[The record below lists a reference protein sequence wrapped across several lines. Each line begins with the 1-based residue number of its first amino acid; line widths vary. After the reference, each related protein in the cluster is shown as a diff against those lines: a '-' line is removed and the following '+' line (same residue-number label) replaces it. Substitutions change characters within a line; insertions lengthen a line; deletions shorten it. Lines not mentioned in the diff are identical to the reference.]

1 MNKMVDMDKPVK
13 VTYQGRT
20 LFEGKVERT
29 MGCLAKTLQERG
41 DRELMFSW
49 VRGCGNKITFI

>member
-1 MNKMVDMDKPVK
+1 MVDMDKPVK

-41 DRELMFSW
+41 DRELMFSGY
-49 VRGCGNKITFI
+49 VDVKI

>member
-1 MNKMVDMDKPVK
+1 MVDMDKPVK

-29 MGCLAKTLQERG
+29 MGWLAKTLQERG
-41 DRELMFSW
+41 DRELMFSGY
-49 VRGCGNKITFI
+49 VDVKI